1 MSNKDYCRGCVY
13 RTYAGAEPI
22 CGYIL
27 VERRRRP
34 CPPGEGCTVK
44 VVGGNNKKM
53 KRRTWDENRARQLY
67 EEGKSDVVDIADMVG
82 ATAGAIAAWRSR
94 NRLTSQNPPGR
105 RSSAPA
111 PIDAPTP
118 APVKESLAPIAVPP
132 PEPKPA
138 ADISVEETRPVAE
151 KKPISTKERRIK
163 QPDGPVE
170 LALSIAGCACELTA
184 PDIASAVWMAE
195 HLCDSLKLIE
205 KGTK

>member
-1 MSNKDYCRGCVY
+1 MSKDYCKGCVY

-27 VERRRRP
+27 VERHRRP
-34 CPPGEGCTVK
+34 CPPGEGCTAK
-44 VVGGNNKKM
+44 VVGGKNTKM

-67 EEGKSDVVDIADMVG
+67 EEGKSDVDIADMVG
-82 ATAGAIAAWRSR
+82 ATASAIAAWRSR

-111 PIDAPTP
+111 PIDAPAPT
-118 APVKESLAPIAVPP
+118 PVKVPLAPIAAPP
-132 PEPKPA
+132 PEPKPVA
-138 ADISVEETRPVAE
+138 GIPAEENRPVAE
-151 KKPISTKERRIK
+151 KKPLPGKESRIK
-163 QPDGPVE
+163 QPDWPVE
-170 LALSIAGCACELTA
+170 LALSIAVCACELTA

>member
-1 MSNKDYCRGCVY
+1 MSKDYCKGCVY

-27 VERRRRP
+27 VERHRRT
-34 CPPGEGCTVK
+34 CPPGEGCTAK
-44 VVGGNNKKM
+44 VVGGKNTKM

-67 EEGKSDVVDIADMVG
+67 EEGKSDVDIADMVG
-82 ATAGAIAAWRSR
+82 ATASAIAAWRR
-94 NRLTSQNPPGR
+94 LNRLTSQNPPGR
-105 RSSAPA
+105 KSSAPA
-111 PIDAPTP
+111 PIDAPTQT
-118 APVKESLAPIAVPP
+118 PVKVPLAPIAAPP
-132 PEPKPA
+132 PEPKPVA
-138 ADISVEETRPVAE
+138 GIPVEETRPVAE
-151 KKPISTKERRIK
+151 KKPLLAKESRIK
-163 QPDGPVE
+163 QSDGPVE

>member
-67 EEGKSDVVDIADMVG
+67 EEGKSDVDIADMVG

-163 QPDGPVE
+163 QPGGPVE

>member
-67 EEGKSDVVDIADMVG
+67 EEGKSDVDIADMVG
-82 ATAGAIAAWRSR
+82 ATAGEIAAWRSR

-138 ADISVEETRPVAE
+138 ADISVE
-151 KKPISTKERRIK
+151 
-163 QPDGPVE
+163 
-170 LALSIAGCACELTA
+170 
-184 PDIASAVWMAE
+184 
-195 HLCDSLKLIE
+195 
-205 KGTK
+205 

>member
-1 MSNKDYCRGCVY
+1 MKTAPDSYMRKAKVMWISPIWSELPPAQSPLGV
-13 RTYAGAEPI
+13 AG
-22 CGYIL
+22 
-27 VERRRRP
+27 
-34 CPPGEGCTVK
+34 T
-44 VVGGNNKKM
+44 
-53 KRRTWDENRARQLY
+53 
-67 EEGKSDVVDIADMVG
+67 
-82 ATAGAIAAWRSR
+82 AAWRSR

>member
-1 MSNKDYCRGCVY
+1 MSKDYCKGCVY

-27 VERRRRP
+27 VERHRRP
-34 CPPGEGCTVK
+34 CPPGEGCTAK
-44 VVGGNNKKM
+44 VVGGKNTKM

-67 EEGKSDVVDIADMVG
+67 EEGKSDVDIADMVG
-82 ATAGAIAAWRSR
+82 ATASAIAAWRR
-94 NRLTSQNPPGR
+94 QNRLTSQNPPR
-105 RSSAPA
+105 CRSSAPA

-118 APVKESLAPIAVPP
+118 TPAKAPLAPIAAPP
-132 PEPKPA
+132 PEPKPVA
-138 ADISVEETRPVAE
+138 GIPVEETRPAAE
-151 KKPISTKERRIK
+151 KKSLPAKESRIK
-163 QPDGPVE
+163 QPDGPVD
-170 LALSIAGCACELTA
+170 LALSIAGCTCKLTA